1 MTREVKEAVIRLIR
15 EGIDKARRKGELALG
30 DLPPVHLEV
39 PSEKKNGDLATS
51 IALQLSS
58 HLNLSPRKV
67 AEVIVKHVKA
77 ISPQPSRPIRDKFP
91 LGGSSI
97 ISQIEVAGPGFINF
111 FLAREALYPV
121 LGDIEEEGANYGR
134 SNLGKGK
141 KVLIE
146 FVSANPTGPLTVAHG
161 RHGAV
166 GDALANILQMV
177 GYEVHREYY
186 YNDVGRQM
194 DILGKSV
201 QARYQELQGEEISF
215 PEDGYKGNY
224 ITSIAQE
231 IAREC
236 ENVDRG
242 DSGFFRSFAEEK
254 LLESIKKDLEDFG
267 LKFDDW
273 VKEKDLYESGQV
285 KKTLERLRKEGH
297 IYQKEGALWF
307 RSSHFGDEKDRVVE
321 KSDGQPTYLAPDI
334 AYHQNKYERGFHC
347 LIDILGPDH
356 HGYVGR
362 LKAAIEALGYE
373 KDSLKVII
381 LQLVSLYRGKEK
393 LPMST
398 RAGEFIALRQVLD
411 EVGKDAAR
419 FFFLMRTTNS
429 HLNFDL
435 DLAKSQ
441 STENPVYY
449 VQYAHARICS
459 ILDFAAK
466 RGVEVKKVEEVD
478 LSLLKE
484 KEELEMLK
492 TLAQFPEVVESC
504 ARALEPQGLSSYLQE
519 LAGGLH
525 NFYTKFRVI
534 GPGDGNLGS
543 ARLILVKAV
552 RTTLRNGLRLLGV
565 SAPEKM

>member
-1 MTREVKEAVIRLIR
+1 MTREVKEAVTELIR
-15 EGIDKARRKGELALG
+15 EGIDRAREKEELALC
-30 DLPPVHLEV
+30 DLPPVYLEV
-39 PSEKKNGDLATS
+39 PSEKQYGDLATS
-51 IALQLSS
+51 IALQLASQVK
-58 HLNLSPRKV
+58 LSPRRV
-67 AEVIVKHVKA
+67 AEVIVKH
-77 ISPQPSRPIRDKFP
+77 IPQ
-91 LGGSSI
+91 SSTV
-97 ISQIEVAGPGFINF
+97 SQIEVAGPGFINF
-111 FLAREALYPV
+111 FLTPEALYPV

-134 SNLGKGK
+134 SDSGKGK
-141 KVLIE
+141 RVLIE
-146 FVSANPTGPLTVAHG
+146 FISANPTGPLTAAHG

-177 GYEVHREYY
+177 GYRVYREYY
-186 YNDVGRQM
+186 YNDVGHQM

-201 QARYQELQGEEISF
+201 QARYHQLRGEETTF
-215 PEDGYKGNY
+215 PEDDYKGNY
-224 ITSIAQE
+224 ITHIAQE

-236 ENVDRG
+236 EDVKKDL
-242 DSGFFRSFAEEK
+242 GFFRRFAEEK
-254 LLESIKKDLEDFG
+254 LFESIKKDLEDFAVQ
-267 LKFDDW
+267 FDGW
-273 VKEKDLYESGQV
+273 VKEKDLYESGQL
-285 KKTLERLRKEGH
+285 KKTMERLKKEGH
-297 IYQKEGALWF
+297 IYEKEGALWF
-307 RSSHFGDEKDRVVE
+307 RSSRFGDEKDRVVE

-362 LKAAIEALGYE
+362 LKAAIEALGHE
-373 KDSLKVII
+373 KESLRVII

-398 RAGEFIALRQVLD
+398 RAGEFITLRQVLD

-435 DLAKSQ
+435 NLAKSQ

-459 ILDFAAK
+459 ILEFAAE
-466 RGVEVKKVEEVD
+466 RGVEVNKVGEVD

-484 KEELEMLK
+484 KEELEIIK
-492 TLAQFPEVVESC
+492 TLAQFPEVVEGC
-504 ARALEPQGLSSYLQE
+504 ARALEPHGLTSYLQE

-525 NFYTKFRVI
+525 NYYNKFRVI
-534 GPGDGNLGS
+534 GEDRNLSS

-552 RTTLRNGLRLLGV
+552 RTTLQNGLHLLGI